1 MNAKKEINKDEV
13 WACGHHVSDEYFAK
27 VKKLLDRKNSG
38 EIYYERIYDFTKD
51 KYDD

>member
-27 VKKLLDRKNSG
+27 VKKLLDRK
-38 EIYYERIYDFTKD
+38 D
-51 KYDD
+51 